1 MSCFLLF
8 TGKLLEQAKENVKA
22 QGYNFVKG
30 HSRGN
35 TGESSGEQGKKRKKV
50 AKDERQRE
58 IQSIK
63 EVIDN
68 ISEQMKFKQ
77 LRLEKHNSLKEY
89 GKCDTIGE
97 EICNLMRE
105 KKIQEKQLTLLEKK
119 SQNQSGTTKKE
130 GSNEDDSENHGNW
143 HERKKS
149 FGVMEKQFQYWFQ
162 HK

>member
-1 MSCFLLF
+1 MTCFLLF

-50 AKDERQRE
+50 AKDDRQRE
-58 IQSIK
+58 IKSIK
-63 EVIDN
+63 EVVDN

-89 GKCDTIGE
+89 GKCDTISE
-97 EICNLMRE
+97 EIRNLMRE
-105 KKIQEKQLTLLEKK
+105 KNSGKAANPTGEKRVKIKVVPQKK
-119 SQNQSGTTKKE
+119 K

-149 FGVMEKQFQYWFQ
+149 FGVMEK
-162 HK
+162 